1 MKLVVWILLFLI
13 VPALEANDS
22 LRTERERI
30 NSFGFKL
37 NYIST
42 KHFADFSQLPD
53 APSCCPKYTNAN
65 GNGFEFGIIYQ
76 EFLTKTISIAPSVG
90 FIKTDGLF
98 KSIEEKK
105 IIINNSEETAEI
117 EHNLLTNLYFL
128 YLETGIIY
136 NLFKSLNFMTAISL
150 DYLAEANFEQKELLI
165 KPENRGTFENGR
177 RTRNEISGK
186 ISGANKFN
194 FFLKAGI
201 NYELPLNKTKSI
213 TLLPSATISA
223 GLNNLLPENK
233 WGIIHLSI
241 GFTILFNNYLDYS
254 TPIEPKHRN

>member
-1 MKLVVWILLFLI
+1 MKLVVCILLFLL
-13 VPALEANDS
+13 VPALEANDT

-37 NYIST
+37 NYIAT
-42 KHFADFSQLPD
+42 KHFSDFSQLPD
-53 APSCCPKYTNAN
+53 LPSCCPKYTNAN
-65 GNGFEFGIIYQ
+65 GSGFEFGLIYQ
-76 EFLTKTISIAPSVG
+76 EFLTKNISIAPSFG

-98 KSIEEKK
+98 KSIEEKN
-105 IIINNSEETAEI
+105 IILENKPEIAEI
-117 EHNLLTNLYFL
+117 EHSLLINLYFI
-128 YLETGIIY
+128 YLETSIIY
-136 NLFKSLNFMTAISL
+136 KLFENLNFMTAISL
-150 DYLAEANFEQKELLI
+150 DYVAEANFEQKELLI
-165 KPENRGTFENGR
+165 KPENRGTFENGQ

-186 ISGANKFN
+186 ISGVNKFN

-201 NYELPLNKTKSI
+201 HYELPLNKTKSI
-213 TLLPSATISA
+213 TLLPGATISA
-223 GLNNLLPENK
+223 GLNNLFPENK